1 MIKKAATFLLFVLI
15 SFNAIAQKSTIYSKA
30 YGVNTNPPVIFIHGG
45 PRGNSTLF
53 EGTTAQILAD
63 KGFYVIVY
71 DRRGEGRSA
80 DNTTKFT
87 FKEAIDD
94 LNHLF
99 AVYKIKKANII
110 AHSFG
115 GLVGTLYTE
124 EHPEKVISLTLAGAL
139 FSQQETYN
147 HILKTT
153 KKVFTE
159 KHDTLMLSKI
169 SKIKK
174 LAKNSAEYRK
184 QCYEVASKCNYFK
197 MPSPTAESRKLWE
210 DYENGD
216 FNKVNIRNDNAPILF
231 YKNESR
237 NNIDT
242 KPILKKLKTKVKLY
256 AIYGRDDRIFSVKQL
271 NDMKVIVGEKN
282 FSIIDNCSHYP
293 FVDQQKIFV
302 ETFAKWIQSIY

>member
-1 MIKKAATFLLFVLI
+1 MTRLFSLLFLTVLSLSI
-15 SFNAIAQKSTIYSKA
+15 HAQKSALYSKA
-30 YGVNTNPPVIFIHGG
+30 YGVNTNQAVIFIHGG

-53 EGTTAQILAD
+53 EGTTAQALAN

-71 DRRGEGRSA
+71 DRRGEGRSI
-80 DNTTKFT
+80 DTTAKFT
-87 FKEAIDD
+87 FTEAIND
-94 LNHLF
+94 LNQLYEF
-99 AVYKIKKANII
+99 YKIKKANII

-124 EHPEKVISLTLAGAL
+124 QHPEKVISLTLAGAL

-153 KKVFTE
+153 KKIYTE
-159 KHDTLMLSKI
+159 KHDTIMVSKI
-169 SKIKK
+169 SEIEK
-174 LAKNSAEYRK
+174 LGKNSAEYRK
-184 QCYEVASKCNYFK
+184 QCYEIASKCNYFK
-197 MPSPTAESRKLWE
+197 MPLPTAESKKLWE
-210 DYENGD
+210 GYEKGE

-242 KPILKKLKTKVKLY
+242 KPILNKLKIKVKLY
-256 AIYGRDDRIFSVKQL
+256 AIYGREDRIFSVKQL
-271 NDMKVIVGEKN
+271 NDMKVIVGERN
-282 FSIIDNCSHYP
+282 FSTIDNCSHYP

-302 ETFAKWIQSIY
+302 ETITKWMKKNI